1 MPEQNN
7 NSECAGDTTIKKWL
21 NVENQGPE
29 WHSLSQLF
37 YNTNFKTVNK
47 FIWSTSK
54 CLDFHELLNEW

>member
-21 NVENQGPE
+21 YVENQGPE

-37 YNTNFKTVNK
+37 YNTNFKN
-47 FIWSTSK
+47 
-54 CLDFHELLNEW
+54 CLTNLYDPQANVLIFMNC

>member
-37 YNTNFKTVNK
+37 YNTNFKN
-47 FIWSTSK
+47 
-54 CLDFHELLNEW
+54 C